1 MESLD
6 RFTTAR
12 LSAERLTLE
21 HKPDM
26 LRQDQDAVFMA
37 LIGGVRTEAQTTERM
52 DGALKHWETH
62 GVGVWMLRER
72 ESGRMI
78 GRAVV
83 RHLDVHG
90 ADELE
95 IGYAFIEEFWGRG
108 LGTEI
113 ARACV
118 GICRR
123 ALGRTSCVALIDPR
137 NDASRHV
144 LEKAGLRDAGP
155 FTQEGV
161 ELTLFR
167 GEWPASS
174 NGTPVAE
181 W

>member
-6 RFTTAR
+6 RFTTTR

-21 HKPDM
+21 HRFDM
-26 LRQDQDAVFMA
+26 LRQDQDVAFMA
-37 LIGGVRTEAQTTERM
+37 LIGGVRTEAQTAERM
-52 DGALKHWETH
+52 LGALRHWETH
-62 GVGVWMLRER
+62 GCGVWMLRER
-72 ESGRMI
+72 QSGRVI

-83 RHLDVHG
+83 RHLDVNG
-90 ADELE
+90 VDELE

-108 LGTEI
+108 LATEI

-118 GICRR
+118 DICRG

-144 LEKAGLRDAGP
+144 LEKAGLSAAGK

-161 ELTLFR
+161 ELDLFR
-167 GEWPASS
+167 GEWPEDSDGVPGAM
-174 NGTPVAE
+174 